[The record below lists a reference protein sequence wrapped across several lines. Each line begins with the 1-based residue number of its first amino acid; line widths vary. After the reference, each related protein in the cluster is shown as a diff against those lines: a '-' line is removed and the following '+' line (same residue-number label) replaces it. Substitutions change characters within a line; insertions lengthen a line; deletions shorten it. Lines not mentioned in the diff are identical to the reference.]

1 MTNNTAKRY
10 KIEDFFKTEELQQR
24 PVRDGNRIGNQVRKI
39 VKDKHGMVIEIGE
52 WDGPYVW
59 MEFPI

>member
-1 MTNNTAKRY
+1 MTSAATALIKV
-10 KIEDFFKTEELQQR
+10 EDLFGTVELQQR

-39 VKDKHGMVIEIGE
+39 VKDKYGMVIEIGE

-59 MEFPI
+59 MEFQK